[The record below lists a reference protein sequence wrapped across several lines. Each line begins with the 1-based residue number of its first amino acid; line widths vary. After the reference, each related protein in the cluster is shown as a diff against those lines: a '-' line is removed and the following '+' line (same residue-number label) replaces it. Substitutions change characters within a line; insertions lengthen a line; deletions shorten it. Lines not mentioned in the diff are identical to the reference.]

1 MSKLD
6 PLLMATVV
14 LLSVSRFSSSTSSRI
29 GETRICCPRRRRS
42 QSVSTAG
49 RNGWRESSTSSVL
62 PRLAVFSAL
71 NNRYVRGLLQASIFS
86 AKKGMYV
93 YAECRPILRL
103 LPGARPCF
111 QSYGGVW
118 TEGCT
123 VLCKGTALD
132 GRMKT
137 LKDKQVFTTFL
148 LLAETHASP
157 AVSGSEKRV

>member
-1 MSKLD
+1 MSIVTKKSQQRRSFRIGMSKLD

-14 LLSVSRFSSSTSSRI
+14 LLSVSRFSSNTSSRI

-93 YAECRPILRL
+93 YAECRPILRYFL
-103 LPGARPCF
+103 GLDRASKATEVFGPRDARF
-111 QSYGGVW
+111 FAK
-118 TEGCT
+118 
-123 VLCKGTALD
+123 VL
-132 GRMKT
+132 RSM
-137 LKDKQVFTTFL
+137 
-148 LLAETHASP
+148 
-157 AVSGSEKRV
+157 AV